1 MCSSL
6 ICNVLHIHICL
17 NALYI
22 NVSLFFAA
30 PHMDPAVVAVTS
42 HPMGHPTSTPQSDP
56 TQISSQTYTNQGF
69 PVTSQQKLSQQ
80 AVDYSQTFSQSLQSD
95 SLFQSTDN
103 GSSQMSQ
110 NVLNQNVSDS
120 TISQFEMPPQIPMPP
135 GQVRNVWMTKQVII
149 RWKSPQ
155 FYTYAYLYFNVQI
168 SRVKM

>member
-56 TQISSQTYTNQGF
+56 TQISSQTHTYQGL
-69 PVTSQQKLSQQ
+69 PVSGLIT
-80 AVDYSQTFSQSLQSD
+80 DIFSVITKW
-95 SLFQSTDN
+95 F
-103 GSSQMSQ
+103 
-110 NVLNQNVSDS
+110 
-120 TISQFEMPPQIPMPP
+120 TISINRQWQFLNY
-135 GQVRNVWMTKQVII
+135 QVRNQTCDNLLEVSTVLLYCLFVILCGNWPNKN
-149 RWKSPQ
+149 RLRG
-155 FYTYAYLYFNVQI
+155 FLYCSSLFDLIIVIQ
-168 SRVKM
+168 

>member
-69 PVTSQQKLSQQ
+69 PVASQQKLSQQ

-103 GSSQMSQ
+103 GSSQMYQ
-110 NVLNQNVSDS
+110 LVRNQTCDNLLEVS
-120 TISQFEMPPQIPMPP
+120 TILLYCLF
-135 GQVRNVWMTKQVII
+135 VIFCGNWPNKN
-149 RWKSPQ
+149 RLRG
-155 FYTYAYLYFNVQI
+155 FLYCSSLFDLIIVIQ
-168 SRVKM
+168 

>member
-56 TQISSQTYTNQGF
+56 TQISSQTHTYQGL
-69 PVTSQQKLSQQ
+69 PVSGLIT
-80 AVDYSQTFSQSLQSD
+80 DIFSVITKWFTISIHRQWQFSNVSECVKSKCEWQHNISVWNA
-95 SLFQSTDN
+95 STDSHAPRPGKERVDDQAGDN
-103 GSSQMSQ
+103 S
-110 NVLNQNVSDS
+110 LEIP
-120 TISQFEMPPQIPMPP
+120 TILHLCLF
-135 GQVRNVWMTKQVII
+135 V
-149 RWKSPQ
+149 
-155 FYTYAYLYFNVQI
+155 F
-168 SRVKM
+168 

>member
-56 TQISSQTYTNQGF
+56 TQISSQTHTNQGL
-69 PVTSQQKLSQQ
+69 PVSGLIT
-80 AVDYSQTFSQSLQSD
+80 DIFSVITKWFTISIHRQWQFSNVSECVKSKCEWQHDISVWNA
-95 SLFQSTDN
+95 STDSHAPRPGKERVDDQAGDN
-103 GSSQMSQ
+103 S
-110 NVLNQNVSDS
+110 LEIP
-120 TISQFEMPPQIPMPP
+120 TILHLCLF
-135 GQVRNVWMTKQVII
+135 V
-149 RWKSPQ
+149 
-155 FYTYAYLYFNVQI
+155 F
-168 SRVKM
+168 